1 MEKQNG
7 EGFRP
12 KIIKMSLLKG
22 KIKIIDQYIIGKYL
36 GTFIYTLAIFV
47 IIIVV
52 FDLSEKM
59 DDFMKSGLSFWG
71 ILSKYYAGSIP
82 FYVNMLSPL
91 INFIAVI
98 FFTAKMADQTEIVP
112 ILSGGVSFNRFLLP
126 YFVSA
131 TVIFAANLGSNLYVL
146 PYTNT
151 LKNSFENTYV
161 KRNDPSTK
169 TNIHMKL
176 DDKTYIYIESFDN
189 KTNYGYRFSLDNF
202 NGDVLVKKIVA
213 DNIKWDSTKRKWQLS
228 NYSIRK
234 IDGLKESMIYGNGKL
249 KDTILDMRPDDFS
262 AYANVVQNLSTSELA
277 DKIRKEKVRGTGIM
291 NDLEFEQYK
300 RFLHPLSAYILTLI
314 GVALSSRKVRGG
326 VGVSLGIGIFI
337 SFAYI
342 VFNQFTQMFST
353 KGGLPPVIAVI
364 SPTIAF
370 GLLGIY
376 LLKRAPK

>member
-1 MEKQNG
+1 M
-7 EGFRP
+7 GF
-12 KIIKMSLLKG
+12 LKG
-22 KIKIIDQYIIGKYL
+22 KVKIIDQYIIGKYL
-36 GTFIYTLAIFV
+36 GTFVYTLAIFV

-59 DDFMKSGLSFWG
+59 DDFIKSGLSFWG
-71 ILSKYYAGSIP
+71 VLTKYYAGSIP

-112 ILSGGVSFNRFLLP
+112 ILSGGVSFNRFLFP

-131 TVIFAANLGSNLYVL
+131 TVIFSANLVSNLYIL

-169 TNIHMKL
+169 SNIHMKL
-176 DDKTYIYIESFDN
+176 DNKTYIYIESFDN
-189 KTNYGYRFSLDNF
+189 KTNYGYRFTLDNF
-202 NGDVLVKKIVA
+202 NGDVMVKKIVA
-213 DNIKWDSTKRKWQLS
+213 DNIKWDSLKRKWQLS

-234 IDGLKESMIYGNGKL
+234 IDGLKESMIYGSGKV

-262 AYANVVQNLSTSELA
+262 AYDNVVQNLSTKELSE
-277 DKIRKEKVRGTGIM
+277 KIQKEKIRGTGIM
-291 NDLEFEQYK
+291 NDLEFEKFK
-300 RFLHPLSAYILTLI
+300 RYLHPLSAYILTLI

-353 KGGLPPVIAVI
+353 KGGFPPFIAVLL
-364 SPTIAF
+364 PTIVF
-370 GLLGIY
+370 GTLGIY
-376 LLKRAPK
+376 LLRKAPK